1 MSKLVVHTQTPDD
14 EGCVLRVTPES
25 AGWRYVGFEVY
36 RDAGIERRFED
47 RETCVVVLSGNA
59 TLRAGEQQ
67 WTDVGERGSVFG
79 GPPTALYV
87 APGVPWLA
95 EGADFAVCT
104 APARTG
110 AETRLLPPSGA
121 RREDRGADAEARE
134 IFHIL
139 MEDQPAESLL
149 VTEVRT
155 PAAHWSSFPPHK
167 HDVDDPPRETLLEE
181 TYYHR
186 VRPQGG
192 FGFQRVYTEDK
203 TLDEAIA
210 ITDGDVVLVPRGY
223 HPVAAPVR
231 KDLYYLNVMAGPVR
245 AWHITADPAF
255 SS

>member
-1 MSKLVVHTQTPDD
+1 VAKLVVHSQVPDD
-14 EGCVLRVTPES
+14 EGCVVRVTPES
-25 AGWRYVGFEVY
+25 AGWRHVGFEVY
-36 RDAGIERRFED
+36 RDAGIERRFDD
-47 RETCVVVLSGNA
+47 RETCLVILSGAA
-59 TLRAGEQQ
+59 TVRAGGQQ
-67 WTDVGERGSVFG
+67 WTDVGERESVFG

-87 APGVPWLA
+87 QPGVEWSVQ
-95 EGADFAVCT
+95 GADFAVCT
-104 APARTG
+104 APAGRG
-110 AETRLLPPSGA
+110 AETRLLPSSGA
-121 RREDRGADAEARE
+121 RREERGVGIEARE

-186 VRPQGG
+186 VRPEAG

-203 TLDEAIA
+203 TLDEAFA
-210 ITDGDVVLVPRGY
+210 VGEGDVVLVPRGY
-223 HPVAAPVR
+223 HPVAAGAR
-231 KDLYYLNVMAGPVR
+231 HDLYYLNVMAGPVR

-255 SS
+255 RS